1 MQAAEVTRS
10 DNKVAHES
18 GAIPGIRLTASE
30 RTSLPAAP
38 QPEAATRLGAAFRQ
52 LRRPRQHGEQLTE
65 MDLQAARLVLE
76 AFWPKFGAP
85 RPLPERWR

>member
-1 MQAAEVTRS
+1 MQATGVTRS
-10 DNKVAHES
+10 DHKLTHES

-38 QPEAATRLGAAFRQ
+38 QPEAATRLGVAFRQ
-52 LRRPRQHGEQLTE
+52 LRRPRGHGEQLTE
-65 MDLQAARLVLE
+65 MDLQAAGLALE
-76 AFWPKFGAP
+76 AFWPKFGTP